1 MLYNKYRKMKTFIR
15 ATFVILVAIIL
26 NSCDKVEGPV
36 KEVLPPPAGD
46 RNVLVEDYTGH
57 RCGNCPRAAKSVY
70 DLKATYGDNLIIMG
84 IHAGGFAN
92 VLPPSAP
99 YYTYDFRTPEG
110 TELDT
115 DFGISVAGNPN
126 GMVNRRQVN
135 GSYILPPTK
144 WLDEISAV
152 LTNPEPLPL
161 SISINNVYN
170 SATRSLQTEVKT
182 EFFANLSGVYKMC
195 VFMVED
201 SIVNWQKDYDAS
213 PEDIEFY
220 VHQEVFRGSM
230 NGTYGVQIGTTSLG
244 DISTLNYSKTLDA
257 AWSDEHFS
265 IIAYLYNDLTKEIIQ
280 VEQKEI
286 IE

>member
-1 MLYNKYRKMKTFIR
+1 MKTLIR
-15 ATFVILVAIIL
+15 ATLVIMVAIIL

-46 RNVLVEDYTGH
+46 RKVLVEDYTGH
-57 RCGNCPRAAKSVY
+57 RCGNCPRAAKALY

-84 IHAGGFAN
+84 VHAGGFAN
-92 VLPPSAP
+92 VFPPSAP
-99 YYTYDFRTPEG
+99 YYTYDFKVPEG
-110 TELDT
+110 IELDA

-135 GSYILPPTK
+135 GTYIIPPTK

-152 LTNPEPLPL
+152 LTNPDPLPV
-161 SISINNVYN
+161 SITINNDYN

-182 EFFANLSGVYKMC
+182 EFFTDLSGVYKLC

-201 SIVNWQKDYDAS
+201 SIVNWQKDYDAT

-220 VHQEVFRGSM
+220 VHREVLRGSM
-230 NGTYGVQIGTTSLG
+230 NGTYGVPISTTSLG
-244 DISTLNYSKTLDA
+244 DISTLNYSKTLDPS
-257 AWSDEHFS
+257 WSDEHFS
-265 IIAYLYNDLTKEIIQ
+265 VIAFLYNDQTKEIIQ

-286 IE
+286 GD

>member
-1 MLYNKYRKMKTFIR
+1 MKTFIR
-15 ATFVILVAIIL
+15 ATLVIMVAIIL

-57 RCGNCPRAAKSVY
+57 RCGNCPRAAKELY

-92 VLPPSAP
+92 AFPPSQP
-99 YYTYDFRTPEG
+99 YYTYNFKVAEG
-110 TELDT
+110 IELDA

-135 GSYILPPTK
+135 GSYILPPTI

-152 LTNPEPLPL
+152 LTNPDPLP
-161 SISINNVYN
+161 ISITINNQYN

-182 EFFANLSGVYKMC
+182 EFFTDLSGVYKLC

-201 SIVNWQKDYDAS
+201 SIINWQKDYDAT
-213 PEDIEFY
+213 PEDVEFY
-220 VHQEVFRGSM
+220 AHREVLRGSM
-230 NGTYGVQIGTTSLG
+230 NGSYGVPIATTSLG
-244 DISTLNYSKTLDA
+244 DISTLSYSKTLDA
-257 AWSDEHFS
+257 TWSDEHFS
-265 IIAYLYNDLTKEIIQ
+265 IIAYLYNDSTKEIIQ

-286 IE
+286 KD